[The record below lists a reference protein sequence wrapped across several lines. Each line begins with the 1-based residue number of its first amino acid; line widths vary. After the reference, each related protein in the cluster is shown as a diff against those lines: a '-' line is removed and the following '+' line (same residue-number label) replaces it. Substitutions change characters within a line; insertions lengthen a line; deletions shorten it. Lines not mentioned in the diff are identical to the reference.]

1 LFCNFIT
8 NQCNCECAAC
18 NTNHYC
24 QWSNTFCFGNSVDL
38 TSSYVGGNTW
48 SNAATTDLINI
59 NAVGVYTIDVTQTD
73 ANGCSSTSAP
83 INVTVN
89 ALPIAPIIT
98 ASGPTTF
105 CFGNSVDL
113 TSSYVGGNAWS
124 TTATT
129 DIINISAVGVYNI
142 DVTHTD
148 VNGCSAT
155 SAPISVTVNA
165 LPATPIITASGPTT
179 FCFGNSV
186 DLTSSYVGGNTWSN
200 AATTDAININAVG
213 VYTIDVTQTDANG
226 CASTSAPINVTVN
239 ALPATP
245 IITAS
250 GPTTFC
256 FGNSVDLTSSYVGGN
271 AWSTTATTD
280 LINISAVGV
289 YNIDVTHTDANGC
302 SATSGHQSV

>member
-1 LFCNFIT
+1 VNALPVTPIIT
-8 NQCNCECAAC
+8 ASGP
-18 NTNHYC
+18 T
-24 QWSNTFCFGNSVDL
+24 TFCFGNSVDL

-48 SNAATTDLINI
+48 STSATTDLINI

-129 DIINISAVGVYNI
+129 DLISISAVGVYNI

-155 SAPISVTVNA
+155 SAPISVVVNA
-165 LPATPIITASGPTT
+165 LPAQPVITA
-179 FCFGNSV
+179 FGSLV
-186 DLTSSYVGGNTWSN
+186 
-200 AATTDAININAVG
+200 IC
-213 VYTIDVTQTDANG
+213 NG
-226 CASTSAPINVTVN
+226 
-239 ALPATP
+239 
-245 IITAS
+245 
-250 GPTTFC
+250 
-256 FGNSVDLTSSYVGGN
+256 
-271 AWSTTATTD
+271 
-280 LINISAVGV
+280 SAVTLASNEAVEIYGA
-289 YNIDVTHTDANGC
+289 I
-302 SATSGHQSV
+302 